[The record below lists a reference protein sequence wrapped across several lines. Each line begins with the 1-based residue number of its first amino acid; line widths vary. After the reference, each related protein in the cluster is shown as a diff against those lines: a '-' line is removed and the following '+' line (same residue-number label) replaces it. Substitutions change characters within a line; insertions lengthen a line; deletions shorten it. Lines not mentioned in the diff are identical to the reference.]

1 MTISPALAR
10 HMQLILSNKTKAEKE
25 KASKWAALEAIYGKK
40 MATEDEP
47 DRTMRQRNAAR
58 LLKEIHTRR
67 AQEADERFAMWASIE
82 KRRCGVV

>member
-1 MTISPALAR
+1 MTISSALAR

-25 KASKWAALEAIYGKK
+25 KASKWAALEINYGEK
-40 MATEDEP
+40 MTTSDEA
-47 DRTMRQRNAAR
+47 DKMMRQRDAAR

-67 AQEADERFAMWASIE
+67 AQEADERFTMWASIE